1 MSFDFVSVIL
11 SVFVYGEI
19 TDFNL
24 INFIN
29 ISWLDNTKMTDKI
42 ATRVAKDV
50 NKYLKKSKNSHCGCL
65 LSETAVYLADRKSEV
80 CAYKALEAVH
90 Q

>member
-1 MSFDFVSVIL
+1 
-11 SVFVYGEI
+11 
-19 TDFNL
+19 
-24 INFIN
+24 
-29 ISWLDNTKMTDKI
+29 MTLDKI

>member
-29 ISWLDNTKMTDKI
+29 ISWLDNTKMALDKI

-50 NKYLKKSKNSHCGCL
+50 NKYLKKKVKIVIVVVFCL
-65 LSETAVYLADRKSEV
+65 KQQFIWLTENQKF
-80 CAYKALEAVH
+80 VH
-90 Q
+90 IRP